1 MSDITRFTHP
11 FPVAALA
18 RRKPTRFRLE
28 PDAAERAALAAEL
41 GILAIERL
49 GFHGDIHPAGGQDWE
64 LDAAFT
70 ARVVQACVV
79 TLEPVVTDIAEP
91 VRRRYLAQ
99 MPEPEGDEVEM
110 PEDDTAEPLPRVID
124 AGAVLTEALALAL
137 PPWPRAPGAE
147 IGSVAVT
154 VPGAEPLTDAE
165 IRPFARLGDMLRKP
179 PETP

>member
-1 MSDITRFTHP
+1 MSDVARFTHP

-28 PDAAERAALAAEL
+28 PDSAERAAIADEL
-41 GILAIERL
+41 GILGIERL
-49 GFHGDIHPAGGQDWE
+49 SFQGEIRPAGGQDWE
-64 LDAAFT
+64 LDATLA
-70 ARVVQACVV
+70 ARVVQACIV
-79 TLEPVVTDIAEP
+79 TLDPVVTDLSEQ

-110 PEDDTAEPLPRVID
+110 PEDDTAEPLPKIID

-137 PPWPRAPGAE
+137 PPWPRAKGAE
-147 IGSVAVT
+147 LGSAAAAA
-154 VPGAEPLTDAE
+154 PGTEPLTDAE
-165 IRPFARLGDMLRKP
+165 IRPFAKLGDMLRKP